1 MNDLLQNLLKLQAL
15 KFGEGTEKNIGVS
28 EVELRAKVPVQI
40 LAHFDR
46 LIARGK
52 KGVAIVRNQVC
63 TSCHMSVPIGV
74 IVTLRQV
81 QDIQLCE
88 TCGRYLYLP
97 PAVESAV
104 EPAVAEPVASP
115 KPAKKPRK
123 PKKTAPVL

>member
-1 MNDLLQNLLKLQAL
+1 MNDLLQYLLKLQAL

-74 IVTLRQV
+74 IVTLRQG

-97 PAVESAV
+97 PDVET
-104 EPAVAEPVASP
+104 AVAEPAASP
-115 KPAKKPRK
+115 KPEKKPRK
-123 PKKTAPVL
+123 PKKSTPRL

>member
-1 MNDLLQNLLKLQAL
+1 MKDLLPCLLKLQAI
-15 KFGEGTEKNIGVS
+15 KFGEVTEKNAGAS
-28 EVELRAKVPVQI
+28 EAELRAKVPAQI

-46 LIARGK
+46 LVARGK

-74 IVTLRQV
+74 IVTLRQG

-97 PAVESAV
+97 PEVKSEV
-104 EPAVAEPVASP
+104 VEPVASP
-115 KPAKKPRK
+115 KPQKKTRK
-123 PKKTAPVL
+123 PKKTSPAL